1 MAISLQKGQKISLD
15 KGLTLVKIGLGW
27 DVNKYDGQVSF
38 DLDASAFLLG
48 ANGKVRKDSDFV
60 FYNNDKSENNAI
72 IYGGDNR
79 TGSGNGDDETIMID
93 FSKVPN
99 DVEKITITATIYNA
113 KKLHQNFG
121 MVENAYIRLCEM
133 EDNQTEGTEV
143 LRYDLGEDF
152 SIETAVVFA
161 ELYKRNGQWK
171 FSAIGSGYQGGLAA
185 LGRSYGLDVEEEH

>member
-15 KGLTLVKIGLGW
+15 KGLTLAKIGLGW
-27 DVNKYDGQVSF
+27 DVNKYDGQASF

-48 ANGKVRKDSDFV
+48 SNGKVRKDSDFV
-60 FYNNDKSENNAI
+60 FYNNDKSENNAV

-79 TGSGNGDDETIMID
+79 TGSGNGDDETIMVD

-99 DVEKITITATIYNA
+99 DVEKIAITATIYNA

-133 EDNQTEGTEV
+133 EDSQIEGTEV